1 MYKINLLPVELQK
14 DLSIDV
20 KGLVKR
26 VSIAMTVILMFFGY
40 GAFLFMGYLTQ
51 KEINDTERYL
61 SQISSSVNIIEDIKA
76 QRIKNEESTKRFKE
90 LLNTRLA
97 RSPMLV
103 DLSYNMP
110 VDLWLENIDLS
121 YVAPEQTAANAS
133 SGAAQEQTAQPQPQ
147 GQAPA
152 SKQEAV
158 SAPAPNTFVLIG
170 YSRSVSSIG
179 VFMNNLYG
187 MPYFSSV
194 VLNELN
200 TDEKSGNVKFKLT
213 AQLKET
219 GK

>member
-26 VSIAMTVILMFFGY
+26 VSIATTVILLLFGY

-51 KEINDTERYL
+51 REINDTERYL
-61 SQISSSVNIIEDIKA
+61 SQISSSVKKIEDIKA
-76 QRIKNEESTKRFKE
+76 QRIKNEESTKKFKE

-97 RSPMLV
+97 RFPMLE

-110 VDLWLENIDLS
+110 VDLWLENVDMS

-133 SGAAQEQTAQPQPQ
+133 PGAAQGQTAQSQPQ

-152 SKQEAV
+152 SKQETV
-158 SAPAPNTFVLIG
+158 SPPEPNTLILVG
-170 YSRSVSSIG
+170 YSRSVTSIG
-179 VFMNNLYG
+179 IFMNNLYR

-213 AQLKET
+213 AQLKEA
-219 GK
+219 GN

>member
-147 GQAPA
+147 
-152 SKQEAV
+152 
-158 SAPAPNTFVLIG
+158 
-170 YSRSVSSIG
+170 
-179 VFMNNLYG
+179 
-187 MPYFSSV
+187 
-194 VLNELN
+194 
-200 TDEKSGNVKFKLT
+200 
-213 AQLKET
+213 
-219 GK
+219 